1 MAYVGQVSIRDSSHM
16 GHAIDYISREE
27 KALSLNNVSDH
38 EMLNIMLNHLSV
50 TNKSI
55 GERATYINCTQ
66 NPYKDFE
73 NMRKAYDQDKGVIAH
88 HYFQSFQK
96 DDDLTPEQAHQIG
109 VQLAQK
115 MFPNYQVVVA
125 THTDKEHL
133 HNHIIVNSCN
143 IITGQKWYSNKKS
156 LSDIRKESDK
166 LCLQNGLG
174 VIQKNSKY
182 KNIDKPT
189 YQLGMKK
196 KSWKV
201 QLVYDLNEAVK
212 SCRTKDDFIKFL
224 NDKNYS
230 VKYKDVHITITKNG
244 EKKGIRVDTLAKQFG
259 EKYTKENLEKQMG
272 YYVPFIKEV
281 ACFSQKEKQKKE
293 VKSNWEHYEKNILKK
308 QNCFPSTWNNVYRDV
323 RTDNLIKKAE
333 KSVAHSR
340 NIFELIIRSF
350 ILLSAINKRKS
361 KKSKTSKSAYYSL
374 KSKNRLYKNNRS
386 NTYGNISYYELC
398 NSPEKTFTIKVDA
411 VNLLRLVNQPVLY
424 SALMNNNSAV
434 ITVKEKDKK
443 FLINLLGLS
452 SKEQLF
458 DAQSEQID
466 NQNIYKELKQ
476 RAELSNQKLQY
487 LVIDKEQ
494 LELLKN
500 NYISFAYFSKDE
512 KYNIAF
518 LPEKLK
524 VIQKILYE
532 NRKSKSISSNSKNE
546 EKVNLVLQKNRN
558 EMQKQ
563 IR

>member
-1 MAYVGQVSIRDSSHM
+1 MAYVGQVSIRDGSHM

-27 KALSLNNVSDH
+27 KALSLNNISNND
-38 EMLNIMLNHLSV
+38 MLNTMLNHLLF

-66 NPYKDFE
+66 NPFKDFE
-73 NMRKAYDQDKGVIAH
+73 NMRKAFDKDKGVIAH

-96 DDDLTPEQAHQIG
+96 DDDITPEQAHLIG

-115 MFPNYQVVVA
+115 MFQNYQVVVA

-143 IITGQKWYSNKKS
+143 MVTGQKWYSNKKS

-182 KNIDKPT
+182 KNIDEAT

-196 KSWKV
+196 KSWKI

-212 SCRTKDDFIKFL
+212 LCRSKDDFIKFL
-224 NDKNYS
+224 SDKDYS
-230 VKYKDVHITITKNG
+230 VRYKDVHITITKNG

-272 YYVPFIKEV
+272 YYVPLPKNI
-281 ACFSQKEKQKKE
+281 ADYYSGRKEKKKTE
-293 VKSNWEHYEKNILKK
+293 VRSNWEHYEKRILKK
-308 QNCFPSTWNNVYRDV
+308 QNCFPSTINNVYRDK
-323 RTDNLIKKAE
+323 RTENMIKKAE
-333 KSVAHSR
+333 RSVASSR
-340 NIFELIIRSF
+340 NVFELLIRTF
-350 ILLSAINKRKS
+350 VLLTALKKRQS
-361 KKSKTSKSAYYSL
+361 KKKYKTTYYSL
-374 KSKNRLYKNNRS
+374 RSKSRLYQNNRN
-386 NTYGNISYYELC
+386 NTYGNISYRELC
-398 NSPEKTFTIKVDA
+398 SSSGETFTIKVDA
-411 VNLLRLVNQPVLY
+411 VNLLKLANQPILY
-424 SALMNNNSAV
+424 SALMQDNFAK

-443 FLINLLGLS
+443 FLMKLLGMDS
-452 SKEQLF
+452 REHMF
-458 DAQSEQID
+458 DIQNEQIN
-466 NQNIYKELKQ
+466 NQNIYRELKQ
-476 RAELSNQKLQY
+476 KAESNNQKLQY
-487 LVIDKEQ
+487 LVIDKSQ
-494 LELLKN
+494 LELLKA
-500 NYISFAYFSKDE
+500 NYISFAYFSKED

-524 VIQKILYE
+524 IIQKILHDNKQSE
-532 NRKSKSISSNSKNE
+532 NIRVNIRNE
-546 EKVNLVLQKNRN
+546 EKVNQVMLKNN
-558 EMQKQ
+558 TDNPKK